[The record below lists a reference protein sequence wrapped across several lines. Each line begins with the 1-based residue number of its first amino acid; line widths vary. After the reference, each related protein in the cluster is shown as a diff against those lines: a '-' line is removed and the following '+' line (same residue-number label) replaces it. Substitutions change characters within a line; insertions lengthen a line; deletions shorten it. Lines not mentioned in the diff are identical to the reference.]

1 MHENEISGILLDAAI
16 EVHKTLGGPGLLED
30 IYEEALAHEL
40 ELRGLSVRR
49 QQGFSVVYKERTLQK
64 RLVLDLLV
72 NDRVIVEVKATT
84 QDHSIFKA
92 QCLTYLRVT
101 DRRLGVVINFGSEL
115 IRDNFHRVVNH
126 LIPAEEE

>member
-1 MHENEISGILLDAAI
+1 MHENAISGILLDAAI

-30 IYEEALAHEL
+30 IYEEALALEL
-40 ELRGLSVRR
+40 ELRGLRVRR
-49 QQGFSVVYKERTLQK
+49 QQGFSVVYKGKTLQK
-64 RLVLDLLV
+64 RLVLDLLL

-101 DRRLGVVINFGSEL
+101 DRRLGVVINFGGEL
-115 IRDNFHRVVNH
+115 IRDSFYRVVNH
-126 LIPAEEE
+126 LIPAEDE